1 MLLSSL
7 RFGSLCALRKLIRVC
22 SLTATLPGQDQ
33 PRRGPRRACRQP
45 LPASARRPGAFR
57 PVRPAVATAATHV
70 DYAYSHSQVSKASN
84 RIHCDDFVWFP
95 STTRSV
101 LGISSMEFYLHT
113 NRAVRHSLC
122 PQKKRANVVGT
133 RLCTLP
139 CSASCA
145 CVAGDLGAQHARR
158 LRTPRAGAQRR
169 TGQGVDRGHRHRQQ
183 QHAGTIPFLQGG
195 WALFR
200 RLHEMCVC

>member
-1 MLLSSL
+1 MRVRSL
-7 RFGSLCALRKLIRVC
+7 MRQCQAKTNPDEARDERVGNLC
-22 SLTATLPGQDQ
+22 
-33 PRRGPRRACRQP
+33 PRP
-45 LPASARRPGAFR
+45 LADLVRSVPPT
-57 PVRPAVATAATHV
+57 PVRPPVPTAALETHV
-70 DYAYSHSQVSKASN
+70 DHAYSHSQVSKASN

-183 QHAGTIPFLQGG
+183 QHAGTIPFLKGG
-195 WALFR
+195 WAT
-200 RLHEMCVC
+200 RLR